1 MNKKIIQQTRGTC
14 QRITKAA
21 CSWTRENP
29 EQQQEQLEGDRLR
42 SRRRR
47 TLETLDDHAGRLEA
61 DRMRVSRQRALE
73 TPVHRDTRL
82 EAERGRSRRR
92 REARIPTQADDHVK
106 RLTEEPERNSKT
118 EERWEDIYRQ
128 LSPQIHDKWVFK

>member
-1 MNKKIIQQTRGTC
+1 MEHVRELP
-14 QRITKAA
+14 RVRSV

-29 EQQQEQLEGDRLR
+29 EQQQEQLEGDQLG

-47 TLETLDDHAGRLEA
+47 TLETPDDPAGRLEA

-73 TPVHRDTRL
+73 TPVHRETRL

-106 RLTEEPERNSKT
+106 RLTKEPERNRKT

-128 LSPQIHDKWVFK
+128 LSPQIHDQWVFK